1 MVREWRIY
9 LWRLPMVSVS
19 RRRRI
24 CGSFGNE
31 EWSLIRGINQ
41 FLSGLGLGI
50 GISVLGL
57 DLTSDTFSPS

>member
-9 LWRLPMVSVS
+9 LWWLPMVSVS
-19 RRRRI
+19 CRQRI

-31 EWSLIRGINQ
+31 ESSLIRGINQ

-50 GISVLGL
+50 SVLGL